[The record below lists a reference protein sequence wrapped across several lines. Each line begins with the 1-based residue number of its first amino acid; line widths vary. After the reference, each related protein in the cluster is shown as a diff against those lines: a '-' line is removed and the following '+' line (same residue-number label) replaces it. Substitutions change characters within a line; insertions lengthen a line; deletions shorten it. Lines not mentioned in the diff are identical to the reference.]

1 MASRDV
7 PDLCKI
13 VFLRRA
19 LSSLDLL
26 VSLVIHQHLE
36 LAAVLN

>member
-1 MASRDV
+1 MSLTCAKSV
-7 PDLCKI
+7 I

-36 LAAVLN
+36 LAAALN